1 MKNSKITLTSYDD
14 LLSEDGNGERVQ
26 EIRLAELHPFKNHPF
41 KVLDDERMQETVESV
56 QRYGVLIPGLARPR
70 GAGGYELLAGHRR
83 HRASELAGK
92 ETMPMLVRSLDDDE
106 AVVVMVD
113 SNLQRENLLPS
124 EKAWAY
130 KMKLDALNHQGAT
143 CGQVGH
149 KSRDAVAENAPDSG
163 RQIQRYIRLTE
174 LLPDL
179 LQMVDDKKMPFNVGI
194 EVSFLI
200 APEQEMLLAA
210 VARLEIV
217 PSLVQATR
225 LKKYSQEGK
234 LSEDVIDVI
243 LSEER
248 PAPMQVTLKN
258 DRLQKYFPK
267 NYSSQQMEEVILNL
281 LEKWSAQHV
290 V

>member
-1 MKNSKITLTSYDD
+1 MKNGMGIKLTSYDD
-14 LLSEDGNGERVQ
+14 LLSGENCERVQ
-26 EIRLAELHPFKNHPF
+26 EIKLTELHSFKNHPF
-41 KVLDDERMQETVESV
+41 KVKDDERMQETVESI
-56 QRYGVLIPGLARPR
+56 QKYGVLVPALARQR
-70 GAGGYELLAGHRR
+70 MDGGYEILAGHRR

-92 ETMPMLVRSLDDDE
+92 ETMPVLVRNLDDDE

-174 LLPDL
+174 LLPYF
-179 LQMVDDKKMPFNVGI
+179 LQMVDDKKLPFNVAV
-194 EVSFLI
+194 EVSYLTT
-200 APEQEMLLAA
+200 AEQEMLFAA

-217 PSLVQATR
+217 PSLVQAAR
-225 LKKYSQEGK
+225 LKKYSQEEK

-248 PAPMQVTLKN
+248 PEPTQVTLKN

>member
-1 MKNSKITLTSYDD
+1 MKNGMGIKLTSYDD
-14 LLSEDGNGERVQ
+14 LLSGENCERVQ
-26 EIRLAELHPFKNHPF
+26 EIKLTELHSFKNHPF
-41 KVLDDERMQETVESV
+41 KVKDDERMQETVESI
-56 QRYGVLIPGLARPR
+56 QKYGVLVPALARQR
-70 GAGGYELLAGHRR
+70 MDGGYEILAGHRR

-92 ETMPMLVRSLDDDE
+92 ETMPVLVRNLDDDE

-174 LLPDL
+174 LLPYF
-179 LQMVDDKKMPFNVGI
+179 LQMVDDKKLPFNVAV
-194 EVSFLI
+194 EVSYLTT
-200 APEQEMLLAA
+200 AEQEMLFAA
-210 VARLEIV
+210 VVRLEIV
-217 PSLVQATR
+217 PSLVQAAR
-225 LKKYSQEGK
+225 LKKYSQEEK

-248 PAPMQVTLKN
+248 PEPTQVTLKN